1 MEFVDAAVLAG
12 YPVPATTMA
21 TTTSNTTADN
31 TAPRSTPTAP
41 APTSTTQT
49 DKLADTPAIDD
60 EDLFLG
66 DDSNDDNDEA
76 DNREEE
82 EADEEDDDD
91 FDEDYFSSTY
101 RPLSNLPTPPPSS
114 HTSSLAQSPYAGA
127 YGPSSIA
134 GAASADGSLLGPAVH
149 LVNLL
154 PPAASLAT
162 PSVALVQ
169 AMLARAQLPL
179 DTVALAVC
187 ILDSLDSRFARSWR
201 LTCPLTPPPTPSEPW
216 TTSTSTLASP
226 TPEKRH
232 TLPSPLS
239 PTFPTFA
246 PPSDASSSRGL
257 HIDAVFP
264 EVIVLAALVIA
275 AKFTDDGFVSQQPA
289 QAYCTAWGAS
299 PMSSTTGSGPGPCAL
314 WTGAQLAA
322 TERCIMQNL
331 GYRILPLMNADLLAD
346 AQADMRR
353 AGAQALRARRAS
365 TTPSTTAAKRVPAKL
380 KTAPAIM
387 TPPEEVL
394 VDGATSSAAVG
405 LGLLQLTPPAVEQ
418 DESRDMVVDTSK
430 IISLNFP
437 SNMQRRHVSSR
448 SESYGRYS
456 IYDR

>member
-1 MEFVDAAVLAG
+1 MEFVDAAVLPGHG
-12 YPVPATTMA
+12 YPGPATTTDM
-21 TTTSNTTADN
+21 TLVDTS
-31 TAPRSTPTAP
+31 APRSTATQQ
-41 APTSTTQT
+41 TRQT
-49 DKLADTPAIDD
+49 DNLPTKLADTPTIDD

-66 DDSNDDNDEA
+66 DDNDNDEV
-76 DNREEE
+76 DNREE
-82 EADEEDDDD
+82 ADDVDDDEDDDD

-114 HTSSLAQSPYAGA
+114 HTSSLAQSPYAG
-127 YGPSSIA
+127 GHNST
-134 GAASADGSLLGPAVH
+134 GATGVAADGSLLGPAVH

-187 ILDSLDSRFARSWR
+187 ILDSLDSRFARAWR
-201 LTCPLTPPPTPSEPW
+201 LTCPLAPPSPS
-216 TTSTSTLASP
+216 STESPSSLSSRASP
-226 TPEKRH
+226 AAPEKRH

-239 PTFPTFA
+239 PMFPTFA
-246 PPSDASSSRGL
+246 PPSDAAAAARGL

-299 PMSSTTGSGPGPCAL
+299 GSSTSPGPCAL

-331 GYRILPLMNADLLAD
+331 GYRILPLLDPDLLAD

-353 AGAQALRARRAS
+353 AGAQALRSRRAS
-365 TTPSTTAAKRVPAKL
+365 TAPAKRAPAKGKTAA
-380 KTAPAIM
+380 AIM
-387 TPPEEVL
+387 TPPEETL
-394 VDGATSSAAVG
+394 VDGATSSAAAG
-405 LGLLQLTPPAVEQ
+405 LGLLQLTPSAVEVE
-418 DESRDMVVDTSK
+418 ESRDVVVVDTNK

-448 SESYGRYS
+448 SECLGRFSLYE
-456 IYDR
+456 R